1 VRPALLGFLARRIAI
16 SVPVTLG
23 IVLITFL
30 LVRIGQQDPV
40 AMLAGPIADPGIL
53 AQVRMELGL
62 DQPIWVQF
70 TTYTWRLLQG
80 DLGRSWQDGQ
90 PVLDHI
96 LTQLPVTL
104 ELILPALA
112 LALLI
117 GVPVGLQAALRPN
130 GIFDQISRGVAL
142 FGFSVPTYWLGLMM
156 IFLFFFVLEWAPP
169 PMGMMSIEL
178 LPPPSVTGAPL
189 LDAVIAG
196 EWETARSTLTYLILP
211 VACLVFAA
219 GGPIIKQSRAIAI
232 EILGSDHIRYARA
245 AGFSPRRIRRMVL
258 RGAMVPLITF
268 AGVEL
273 VSLFAIGSLIEYV
286 FARGGLGHW
295 GLNAIMQSDFAAVQG
310 YVLAL
315 ALASVVIFILVDVL
329 ALLLEPR
336 T

>member
-1 VRPALLGFLARRIAI
+1 VRPGITAFLLRRLAV
-16 SVPVTLG
+16 SVPVVLG
-23 IVLITFL
+23 IVLVTFL
-30 LVRIGQQDPV
+30 LVRIGQQDPA

-53 AQVRMELGL
+53 AQVRADLEL
-62 DQPIWVQF
+62 DKPVWVQF
-70 TTYTWRLLQG
+70 GAYAGRLLQG

-90 PVLDHI
+90 PVAGHI
-96 LTQLPVTL
+96 VSHLPVTL
-104 ELILPALA
+104 ELILPSLL
-112 LALLI
+112 LALLL

-130 GIFDQISRGVAL
+130 GLFDQMSRGIAL
-142 FGFSVPTYWLGLMM
+142 LGFSVPTYWLGLMM
-156 IFLFFFVLEWAPP
+156 VFVFFFLLGWAPP
-169 PMGMMSIEL
+169 PMGMMSLDID
-178 LPPPSVTGAPL
+178 PPPTVTGAPL
-189 LDAVIAG
+189 LDSLLAVRWDAA
-196 EWETARSTLTYLILP
+196 WSAFSYLALP
-211 VACLVFAA
+211 VLCLVFVAA
-219 GGPIIKQSRAIAI
+219 GPIIKQSRAIAI

-245 AGFSPRRIRRMVL
+245 AGFGTRRIQRMVL

-315 ALASVVIFILVDVL
+315 ALASVAIFIVVDLL

-336 T
+336 S